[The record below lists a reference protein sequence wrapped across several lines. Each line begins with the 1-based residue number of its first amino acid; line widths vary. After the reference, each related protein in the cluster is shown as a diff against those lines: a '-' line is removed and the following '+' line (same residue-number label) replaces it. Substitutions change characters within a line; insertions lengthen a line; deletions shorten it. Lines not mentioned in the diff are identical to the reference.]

1 MKRHKKPASQSSTQS
16 VRPLSEKALSHWH
29 IPPDRA
35 TNPMIPWLHALA
47 AMGDEHWE
55 EAIVAFQRLLA
66 LEQDPEAH
74 YLVWR
79 NLSGCYHA
87 LERYDEA
94 LAALD
99 ETERSIPN
107 NPDLVRSRG
116 VIYACAGRLPEA
128 IATFER
134 FARRWPRQARLRDTR
149 ETIHELQRIQH
160 GEIPPGSFLV
170 RHLQEQIH
178 HHIELGEFHLVERKA
193 RRMIAADP
201 NRPEGHFEMGMACL
215 EQGRYQEGLDSLLAA
230 HSCDPDDQLT
240 LYNIGQ
246 VYLEMGDPAQA
257 IPWWERALRQNPRH
271 LATLHQLGLACERL
285 GRRDEA
291 VTWWRRALQID
302 PSYELAQRRL
312 HEVDLGPA
320 PVETLLT
327 PQGQQ
332 LREMTPIV
340 KTRMLHPQVHRNGG
354 ITLTYD
360 GEVGFVLEDTENV
373 RNAAIYAGGPF
384 RVVHPQDEDI
394 LDLMGTVKLILR
406 MVNAEN
412 TRDVRV
418 LAYYTNRPI
427 FGYRERFAKGKAVE
441 SEHDGQFVVTEV
453 PRFFK
458 LYVDSDLDTPYGNP
472 MKGTIIYLNQHP
484 KPGILINTMGLLPTS
499 TLT

>member
-1 MKRHKKPASQSSTQS
+1 MKRHKKPDSRSSTQS
-16 VRPLSEKALSHWH
+16 VRLPSEKALSHGY

-201 NRPEGHFEMGMACL
+201 NRRSPL
-215 EQGRYQEGLDSLLAA
+215 EWEI
-230 HSCDPDDQLT
+230 DDLSAK
-240 LYNIGQ
+240 I
-246 VYLEMGDPAQA
+246 
-257 IPWWERALRQNPRH
+257 
-271 LATLHQLGLACERL
+271 
-285 GRRDEA
+285 
-291 VTWWRRALQID
+291 
-302 PSYELAQRRL
+302 
-312 HEVDLGPA
+312 
-320 PVETLLT
+320 
-327 PQGQQ
+327 
-332 LREMTPIV
+332 
-340 KTRMLHPQVHRNGG
+340 KTVHG
-354 ITLTYD
+354 
-360 GEVGFVLEDTENV
+360 
-373 RNAAIYAGGPF
+373 
-384 RVVHPQDEDI
+384 
-394 LDLMGTVKLILR
+394 
-406 MVNAEN
+406 
-412 TRDVRV
+412 
-418 LAYYTNRPI
+418 
-427 FGYRERFAKGKAVE
+427 
-441 SEHDGQFVVTEV
+441 
-453 PRFFK
+453 K
-458 LYVDSDLDTPYGNP
+458 LYGGRVNNPKELTGLQQEEQSFKATCSQREDLPSPCGSR
-472 MKGTIIYLNQHP
+472 G
-484 KPGILINTMGLLPTS
+484 
-499 TLT
+499 